1 MPIFRMI
8 HKRRN
13 HSYCA
18 NILMRWE
25 IQMVIWK
32 TIFKH
37 LINIQE
43 VVGDLFGNG
52 VIMRHLLLQQN

>member
-1 MPIFRMI
+1 MPIFPMY

-18 NILMRWE
+18 NILTRWE

-43 VVGDLFGNG
+43 VVEDLFGNG
-52 VIMRHLLLQQN
+52 VTMRHLLPQQN

>member
-1 MPIFRMI
+1 MPIFQII
-8 HKRRN
+8 HKRKS
-13 HSYCA
+13 HSYCV
-18 NILMRWE
+18 NILTQWE

-32 TIFKH
+32 TISKH

-52 VIMRHLLLQQN
+52 VIMHHLLPQQN